1 MDPNIF
7 RAIFS
12 KIDIFCS
19 AFFNLWLFLVE
30 ELWATKGNNAVQN
43 RRNEQGGMNL
53 VDGFTLIIGGDTV

>member
-19 AFFNLWLFLVE
+19 AFFNLWLCLVE
-30 ELWATKGNNAVQN
+30 SWATKGNNAVLK
-43 RRNEQGGMNL
+43 RRTEQGGMNL